1 VWLVLEEPFDEE
13 KGLETLNELCARAL
27 GFD

>member
-1 VWLVLEEPFDEE
+1 VLEEPFDED
-13 KGLETLNELCARAL
+13 KGLETLNELCSRAL